1 MMYILC
7 MLGVWGW
14 GWLTDCVKSKRN
26 TEVAS
31 TNSCAFF
38 AYRLERVGC
47 VVFTHERFLRKNQRN
62 ADKLSIMPVSEKSLS
77 NLTGGSRLGKPNAL
91 TVSVKEAVERAF
103 DKLGGASYLEHVGR
117 TDPRTFC
124 ALLSKL
130 LPTKLANADGSPL
143 LAALTE
149 LTDAQ
154 LEARTARA
162 LADAQRQGLMTSA
175 GPVIEVAAEA
185 VQAPVASDTEPEA

>member
-1 MMYILC
+1 
-7 MLGVWGW
+7 MLHQALKENLFQPGERPVGRAK
-14 GWLTDCVKSKRN
+14 GTPNQLT
-26 TEVAS
+26 AS
-31 TNSCAFF
+31 IKDA
-38 AYRLERVGC
+38 
-47 VVFTHERFLRKNQRN
+47 
-62 ADKLSIMPVSEKSLS
+62 I
-77 NLTGGSRLGKPNAL
+77 
-91 TVSVKEAVERAF
+91 ERAF
-103 DKLGGASYLEHVGR
+103 ERLGGASYLEHVGR

-162 LADAQRQGLMTSA
+162 LADASRAGLMAPPDGMSSPA
-175 GPVIEVAAEA
+175 VLE
-185 VQAPVASDTEPEA
+185 VQAEVVHPVEAGE

>member
-1 MMYILC
+1 M
-7 MLGVWGW
+7 
-14 GWLTDCVKSKRN
+14 TAN
-26 TEVAS
+26 
-31 TNSCAFF
+31 
-38 AYRLERVGC
+38 
-47 VVFTHERFLRKNQRN
+47 
-62 ADKLSIMPVSEKSLS
+62 PVPKSLEAHVLRAGERTIGRAKGTP
-77 NLTGGSRLGKPNAL
+77 NKLTSSIR
-91 TVSVKEAVERAF
+91 EAIEHAF
-103 DKLGGASYLEHVGR
+103 DELGGTSYLVHVGR

-162 LADAQRQGLMTSA
+162 LADAQRAGLMAPPDAVSSA
-175 GPVIEVAAEA
+175 QVLE
-185 VQAPVASDTEPEA
+185 VQAEVVEPAQGAE

>member
-1 MMYILC
+1 M
-7 MLGVWGW
+7 
-14 GWLTDCVKSKRN
+14 TEAQKSTLFRPG
-26 TEVAS
+26 
-31 TNSCAFF
+31 
-38 AYRLERVGC
+38 ERV
-47 VVFTHERFLRKNQRN
+47 
-62 ADKLSIMPVSEKSLS
+62 
-77 NLTGGSRLGKPNAL
+77 TGRQKGTVNKL
-91 TVSVKEAVERAF
+91 TVSIRDAIEHAF
-103 DKLGGASYLEHVGR
+103 DNLGGASYLEHVGR

-162 LADAQRQGLMTSA
+162 LADAQRAGLMAPPDAVSSA
-175 GPVIEVAAEA
+175 PVLD
-185 VQAPVASDTEPEA
+185 VQAEVVEATGRDGESNAAPE

>member
-1 MMYILC
+1 MATLIRP
-7 MLGVWGW
+7 G
-14 GWLTDCVKSKRN
+14 
-26 TEVAS
+26 
-31 TNSCAFF
+31 
-38 AYRLERVGC
+38 ERTIGRAKG
-47 VVFTHERFLRKNQRN
+47 T
-62 ADKLSIMPVSEKSLS
+62 
-77 NLTGGSRLGKPNAL
+77 PNKL
-91 TVSVKEAVERAF
+91 TVSVKEAVENAF
-103 DKLGGASYLEHVGR
+103 TELGGMSYLVHVGR

-162 LADAQRQGLMTSA
+162 LADAQRQGLMGQT
-175 GPVIEVAAEA
+175 GPVIEVVAEA
-185 VQAPVASDTEPEA
+185 VQMPSASGTERDNGESNAAAE

>member
-1 MMYILC
+1 M
-7 MLGVWGW
+7 
-14 GWLTDCVKSKRN
+14 TEAQKSTLFRPG
-26 TEVAS
+26 
-31 TNSCAFF
+31 
-38 AYRLERVGC
+38 ERVTG
-47 VVFTHERFLRKNQRN
+47 RQRGTVN
-62 ADKLSIMPVSEKSLS
+62 K
-77 NLTGGSRLGKPNAL
+77 L
-91 TVSVKEAVERAF
+91 TVSIREAIEHAF
-103 DKLGGASYLEHVGR
+103 DKLGGTDYLVHVGQ

-162 LADAQRQGLMTSA
+162 LADAQRAGLMAPPDGLSSPA
-175 GPVIEVAAEA
+175 VLD
-185 VQAPVASDTEPEA
+185 VQAEVVVPVEAGE

>member
-1 MMYILC
+1 MN
-7 MLGVWGW
+7 
-14 GWLTDCVKSKRN
+14 TD
-26 TEVAS
+26 TEQA
-31 TNSCAFF
+31 AEQ
-38 AYRLERVGC
+38 AAEPRWK
-47 VVFTHERFLRKNQRN
+47 HQ
-62 ADKLSIMPVSEKSLS
+62 
-77 NLTGGSRLGKPNAL
+77 LTGGSRKGIPNRQ
-91 TVSVKEAVERAF
+91 TVAIKDAIERAF
-103 DKLGGASYLEHVGR
+103 DRLGGVSYLEHVGR

-162 LADAQRQGLMTSA
+162 LADAQRAGLMSPSD
-175 GPVIEVAAEA
+175 GLSGAAVLE
-185 VQAPVASDTEPEA
+185 VQAEVVEPVQPVSD

>member
-1 MMYILC
+1 M
-7 MLGVWGW
+7 
-14 GWLTDCVKSKRN
+14 
-26 TEVAS
+26 TEAQMA
-31 TNSCAFF
+31 TLI
-38 AYRLERVGC
+38 RPGERTIGRAKG
-47 VVFTHERFLRKNQRN
+47 T
-62 ADKLSIMPVSEKSLS
+62 
-77 NLTGGSRLGKPNAL
+77 PNKL
-91 TVSVKEAVERAF
+91 TVSVKEAVENAF
-103 DKLGGASYLEHVGR
+103 TELGGMDYLVHVGR

-162 LADAQRQGLMTSA
+162 LADAQRQGLMAQSV
-175 GPVIEVAAEA
+175 PVIEVAVEP
-185 VQAPVASDTEPEA
+185 VQRDGEDVSR